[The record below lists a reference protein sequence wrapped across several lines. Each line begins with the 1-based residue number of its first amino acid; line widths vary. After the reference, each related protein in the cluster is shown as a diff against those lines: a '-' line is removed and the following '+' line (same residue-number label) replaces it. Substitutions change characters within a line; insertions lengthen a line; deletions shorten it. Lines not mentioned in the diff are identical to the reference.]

1 MEASEIEKLIKANYK
16 FLKNYKIFVVTCGS
30 RGCFVLKN
38 KVIEFI
44 PTIYETTL
52 DTTGCGDIFFSTF
65 VYFYIQ
71 DKFSI
76 REISLLSHIAA
87 GLHGLSEGN
96 KNVVKKNYFYQ
107 SVQAILK

>member
-1 MEASEIEKLIKANYK
+1 MILSSSFLIY
-16 FLKNYKIFVVTCGS
+16 FYLLLS
-30 RGCFVLKN
+30 R
-38 KVIEFI
+38 
-44 PTIYETTL
+44 
-52 DTTGCGDIFFSTF
+52 DFFCQQKKQLSNEC
-65 VYFYIQ
+65 YFYIQ